1 MSQPMIDSAR
11 LQFSGL
17 SAEDFEVPAIG
28 EERTYTIIAVC
39 QSHNERAM
47 ANEGTRKSANMKV
60 VRVLSGVDKTIND
73 EQKDEP
79 SLFDQPPAE
88 DDPDEPEGDDEDQGD
103 EADNASAADGGASVS
118 SIGTGFAG
126 GPQFSAGDGE

>member
-79 SLFDQPPAE
+79 SLFDQPPA
-88 DDPDEPEGDDEDQGD
+88 DQSDEPEGDDEDQGD
-103 EADNASAADGGASVS
+103 DADDEGASVS
-118 SIGTGFAG
+118 SIGTGFSG

>member
-1 MSQPMIDSAR
+1 MIDSAR

-88 DDPDEPEGDDEDQGD
+88 DPDEPEGDDQDPDAEG
-103 EADNASAADGGASVS
+103 DNADAVAEYTGNVA
-118 SIGTGFAG
+118 SIGPSFDG